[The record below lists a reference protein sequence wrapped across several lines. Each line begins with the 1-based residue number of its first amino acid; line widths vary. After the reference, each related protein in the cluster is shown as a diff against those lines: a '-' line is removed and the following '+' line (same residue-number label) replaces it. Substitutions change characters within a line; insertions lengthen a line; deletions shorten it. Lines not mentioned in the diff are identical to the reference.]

1 MPLCVRRLEHGELQ
15 WGGLGE
21 LLFSFVLEGCLH
33 FTLFCFFSHSSV
45 IHHFFASSHF
55 LNQRSNLFSYKLA
68 LREYQFE
75 GFWVDKGLNQRTK
88 TNVLWCRF
96 VKKLMTTITSHLLF
110 CNIHFEARTL
120 LKIKEGFSQCCHRRT
135 NFWFPKEP
143 ISDQFLKAPC
153 FFVMWRTLI

>member
-1 MPLCVRRLEHGELQ
+1 MPLCVRRLVHGELL
-15 WGGLGE
+15 WGGLRE

-33 FTLFCFFSHSSV
+33 FTLFFFFLLKSF
-45 IHHFFASSHF
+45 ITFFASSHF

-75 GFWVDKGLNQRTK
+75 GFWVDKGLNQRSK

-96 VKKLMTTITSHLLF
+96 FKKLMTTITSHLLF
-110 CNIHFEARTL
+110 CNIHSEARTF
-120 LKIKEGFSQCCHRRT
+120 LKIKVGFSQWCHRRT

-143 ISDQFLKAPC
+143 ISDQFLKARC
-153 FFVMWRTLI
+153 FL